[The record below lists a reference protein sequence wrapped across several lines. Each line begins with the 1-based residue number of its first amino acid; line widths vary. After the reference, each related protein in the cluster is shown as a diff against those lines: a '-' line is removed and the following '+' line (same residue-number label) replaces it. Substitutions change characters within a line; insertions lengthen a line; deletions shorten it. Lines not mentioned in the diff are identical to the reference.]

1 MISLSEERVSKTCIW
16 HPQPFRVLLKRPT
29 SVLPHSECLGNHHS
43 QNYWAAKKEKG
54 QGHSAYCM
62 GLREVSQSWGFR
74 ERCGTCIQPLGIPV
88 HCPRKRGKQL
98 SASWT
103 PLQGWEKVYNPAIFP
118 LGERKGSRAY
128 THHLG
133 ILVHCPMEKGL
144 VALSSWSSCV
154 E

>member
-1 MISLSEERVSKTCIW
+1 MHLTSPAFQGATQETYFCLTSL
-16 HPQPFRVLLKRPT
+16 RVL
-29 SVLPHSECLGNHHS
+29 SNHHS
-43 QNYWAAKKEKG
+43 QNYWAANKEKG

-88 HCPRKRGKQL
+88 HCQG
-98 SASWT
+98 ASSSQHPELLYRVERRYT
-103 PLQGWEKVYNPAIFP
+103 IQRFFS